1 MRRFRDREGMEWEV
15 WVGRES
21 WGVMVALLVPS
32 AGGTPRRAHLPASG
46 PEEAERQLE
55 ALDPEGFLELL
66 AESRDAS
73 P

>member
-1 MRRFRDREGMEWEV
+1 VRRFRDQDGMEWEV

-32 AGGTPRRAHLPASG
+32 QGGAPLRAHLPASG
-46 PEEAERQLE
+46 PEEAERHLE
-55 ALDPEGFLELL
+55 SLDDRGFLNLL
-66 AESRDAS
+66 EESRRAS

>member
-1 MRRFRDREGMEWEV
+1 MEWEV

-32 AGGTPRRAHLPASG
+32 LGGPPRRAHLPASG
-46 PEEAERQLE
+46 PEEAERHLE
-55 ALDPEGFLELL
+55 SLDERGFQELL
-66 AESRDAS
+66 EESSQAS

>member
-1 MRRFRDREGMEWEV
+1 MRRFRDGDGTEWDV

-32 AGGTPRRAHLPASG
+32 RGGAPRRAHLPANG
-46 PEEAERQLE
+46 PEEAERHLE
-55 ALDPEGFLELL
+55 ALDEKGFLALL
-66 AESRDAS
+66 EESRQAS

>member
-1 MRRFRDREGMEWEV
+1 MRRFQDRDGREWEV

-21 WGVMVALLVPS
+21 WGVMVALLVPVQGGS
-32 AGGTPRRAHLPASG
+32 ARRAPLPASG
-46 PEEAERQLE
+46 PEEAERHVG
-55 ALDPEGFLELL
+55 ALDHEGLLHLL